1 MAQRSTNQ
9 PAVDDFDDPQTEYV
23 TPEDYDGRTVLVYP
37 KTVVDNLPSTIPG
50 NSGTYSRV
58 TADVVVVDG
67 PVTEKIPSVP
77 FVIRDAFLSG
87 DAIVSR
93 VRANIG
99 TGKPVLG
106 RIDSRPS
113 TANRKIQVY
122 GIVKVPADDPVRETA
137 VKARDMYRDA
147 QAASV
152 GDDPFGPTT

>member
-9 PAVDDFDDPQTEYV
+9 PAADDFDDPQTEFV
-23 TPEDYDGRTVLVYP
+23 TPEDIDGRTVLVYP
-37 KTVVDNLPSTIPG
+37 KTVIDNLPSTIPG
-50 NSGTYSRV
+50 NTGTYSRV

-67 PVTEKIPSVP
+67 DVTEKIPTVP
-77 FVIRDAFLSG
+77 FIARDMFLSG

-93 VRANIG
+93 VRQNVG
-99 TGKPVLG
+99 TDKPVLG

-113 TANRKIQVY
+113 TANRKINVY
-122 GIVKVPADDPVRETA
+122 GIVKVAKDDPAREAA

-152 GDDPFGPTT
+152 GDDPFA